1 MLGVTRGKE
10 YSCTP
15 HRCLR
20 DPVGVTFR
28 FPPTNPR
35 FFLAFHPYHYL
46 AAQRESGGRRRAPVK
61 TFHGNV
67 RARSPLKIRN
77 SSPRNVSQLLPLP
90 PPLPLHPPKC
100 ISRIIEQSNESKGGF
115 LLSRFKW
122 NIFSRVERRKKSRK
136 ERKKRGEKRKKK
148 KRIGFGGGE
157 EKMGWQRISFEV
169 SSEFGSRESSSLQES
184 GMAAVERG

>member
-90 PPLPLHPPKC
+90 PPLPLENAFP
-100 ISRIIEQSNESKGGF
+100 E
-115 LLSRFKW
+115 LLNNRTSPRMAS
-122 NIFSRVERRKKSRK
+122 FSRDSNGIYFRAWKEGRRVEKKGRREEKK
-136 ERKKRGEKRKKK
+136 GKKK
-148 KRIGFGGGE
+148 KELDSVGGRKKWDG
-157 EKMGWQRISFEV
+157 KVSRSV